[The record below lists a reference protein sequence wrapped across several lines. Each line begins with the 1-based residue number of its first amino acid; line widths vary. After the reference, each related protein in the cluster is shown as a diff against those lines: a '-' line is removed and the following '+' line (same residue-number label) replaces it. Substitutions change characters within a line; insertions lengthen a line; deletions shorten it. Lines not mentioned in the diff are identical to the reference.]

1 MSLLYSPTFKYSDVK
16 LKKNHLDF
24 MDSNTYHH
32 PQQQQQQHQQQ
43 QQQQHQ
49 QQHQHNSGLMRYRS
63 APSSLLANLVDG
75 SINGGGG
82 GVGCEDYRDLRSS
95 NPEVETMLA
104 FMTSSNSS
112 GDSNSQMVYQAQ
124 AAQQVQALP
133 NHNSVGAG
141 TTLDSSFSGL
151 NSVGLENS
159 MQAKMGAGNRSNLV
173 RQSSL
178 PPGLFS
184 DLTIDNGFAVMRD
197 VGTFRAC
204 NDTNGEASPSMTK
217 LNDQLSFS
225 ARRLPQIA
233 EIGNE
238 ITSPEDQSLGNA
250 NGSNQQYIPKF
261 TSDSWDESAFNS
273 LRRAR
278 DNEGNMFPTSNAL
291 ETQNADSGNQTH
303 RLTHHLS
310 LPKTSVEMAAIE
322 KFLQFQGS
330 VPCKIRAKR
339 GCATHPRSIAERVR
353 RTRISERMRKL
364 QELFP
369 NMDKQTNTADMLDLA
384 VEYIKDLQKQV
395 KTLTDTKAKCS
406 CSSKQKQYSNH
417 SA

>member
-32 PQQQQQQHQQQ
+32 PQQELQ

-63 APSSLLANLVDG
+63 APSSLLASLVDG
-75 SINGGGG
+75 SINGGEG

-104 FMTSSNSS
+104 RFMTSCNGS

-184 DLTIDNGFAVMRD
+184 DLSMDNGIVAYSLALFN
-197 VGTFRAC
+197 FF
-204 NDTNGEASPSMTK
+204 
-217 LNDQLSFS
+217 LFSF
-225 ARRLPQIA
+225 
-233 EIGNE
+233 
-238 ITSPEDQSLGNA
+238 
-250 NGSNQQYIPKF
+250 
-261 TSDSWDESAFNS
+261 
-273 LRRAR
+273 
-278 DNEGNMFPTSNAL
+278 
-291 ETQNADSGNQTH
+291 
-303 RLTHHLS
+303 
-310 LPKTSVEMAAIE
+310 
-322 KFLQFQGS
+322 
-330 VPCKIRAKR
+330 
-339 GCATHPRSIAERVR
+339 
-353 RTRISERMRKL
+353 
-364 QELFP
+364 
-369 NMDKQTNTADMLDLA
+369 
-384 VEYIKDLQKQV
+384 
-395 KTLTDTKAKCS
+395 
-406 CSSKQKQYSNH
+406 
-417 SA
+417 

>member
-1 MSLLYSPTFKYSDVK
+1 MSLLYSPTFKYSDVQ
-16 LKKNHLDF
+16 LRKNHLDF

-32 PQQQQQQHQQQ
+32 PQQELQQQHQH
-43 QQQQHQ
+43 QHQ

-63 APSSLLANLVDG
+63 APSSVFANLLDG
-75 SINGGGG
+75 SINGGEG

-104 FMTSSNSS
+104 RFMTPCNGS

-124 AAQQVQALP
+124 TAQQVQALP

-173 RQSSL
+173 RQSSS
-178 PPGLFS
+178 PSLFS

-204 NDTNGEASPSMTK
+204 NGTNGEASPSMTK
-217 LNDQLSFS
+217 LNDHLSFT

-261 TSDSWDESAFNS
+261 TSDSWDESTLNS

-278 DNEGNMFPTSNAL
+278 DNEVNMFPTSNAL
-291 ETQNADSGNQTH
+291 ETQNADSGNHTH

-310 LPKTSVEMAAIE
+310 LPKTSVEMATIE

-406 CSSKQKQYSNH
+406 CSRKQKQCSNH